1 MSFGRKLGAKRES
14 GRKIVKE
21 RTFLSKGR
29 AYIFVPV
36 PSKSNLDEN
45 KQGWSKNFE
54 LEG

>member
-29 AYIFVPV
+29 AYIFV
-36 PSKSNLDEN
+36 SNSIQIQFGR
-45 KQGWSKNFE
+45 KQTRVEQE
-54 LEG
+54 L